1 MSTTTNHSMQAQ
13 GSSMLTAVKAGA
25 VAGLGG
31 GLVFGV
37 MMGMMGMLPMV
48 GMLARQESAIVG
60 FIIHMIIS
68 AFIGATFGVI
78 ATRLPSGW
86 ATAIIGGGVYG
97 IVWWVLGALI
107 LMPLMLGMTQMVFV
121 VGGPQWMSL
130 LGHVIYGVV
139 TSLLFV
145 PLKQRL

>member
-1 MSTTTNHSMQAQ
+1 MSTTTNQSIQAQ
-13 GSSMLTAVKAGA
+13 TSSISTAIKAGA

-48 GMLARQESAIVG
+48 GMLAGQESAVVG
-60 FIIHMIIS
+60 FIIHTIIS
-68 AFIGATFGVI
+68 AFIGATFGII
-78 ATRLPSGW
+78 AARLPSGW
-86 ATAIIGGGVYG
+86 AAAIIGGGVYG

-107 LMPLMLGMTQMVFV
+107 LMPLMLGMTQMVFAI
-121 VGGPQWMSL
+121 GGPQWMSL

-139 TSLLFV
+139 TGILFV
-145 PLKQRL
+145 SLKSRF